1 MPATTNFDST
11 KETLKKL
18 LEKVQDGGIQLPE
31 FQREWVW
38 EDDRIKSL
46 LASVSLSY
54 PIGTLMLLQTGNH
67 DVRFKARTVAGAP
80 ASTTGPDRMLL
91 DGQQRM
97 TSLYQALVSG
107 EVVQTQD
114 DHKKPIKRW
123 YHINIHEALDPAA
136 DRDEAIISVPETR
149 QVRTLHEVILD
160 LSTEELEWEQALFPL
175 RLVFGRNSE
184 LKRWMRGFARHGATD
199 ETESRYDIID
209 RFDAEVLDAFDSY
222 LVPTII
228 LGKESPKDAVC
239 QVFEKVNTGGVS
251 LTVFELLTATFAA
264 DDFDL
269 REDWKQTHKAM
280 VVKNTLLKAI
290 ENTDFLQTVTLLAT
304 YDVRRL
310 WHERVAA
317 SDGED
322 ESRGPAVSCKRK
334 EVLRLTLDDYKR
346 WKDLAVRG
354 YEEAGRLLVGQY
366 LFTPRDLPYRTQRV
380 PLAGIFAILGQKAEG
395 EGVRSQL
402 RRWYWCGVFGELY
415 GSATETR
422 FAKDLPEVIQW
433 VGGGAEPD
441 TVSQSS
447 FSPGRLHTMRSRQS
461 AAYKGLYALLMRDG
475 AKDFR
480 TGDTVQLATYFNDEV
495 DIHHIFPQGWFKDQN
510 LTNPLMDSIVNKTPL
525 SKRTNSQVGKKA
537 PSVYLAGI
545 ERRHGISSEALDAI
559 LETHVI
565 DPAILRT
572 DSFDKFYEARF
583 EQLLQRI
590 EAAMGKQI
598 AREPG
603 EAAVAVGEW
612 TIDYEGAAAP
622 EEEEL
627 SEREVETMKEEL
639 FPVDSPS
646 SR

>member
-54 PIGTLMLLQTGNH
+54 PIGTLMLLQTGNP
-67 DVRFKARTVAGAP
+67 DVRFKARSVAGAP
-80 ASTTGPDRMLL
+80 MPQAGPDRMLL

-97 TSLYQALVSG
+97 TSLYQALASG

-123 YHINIHEALDPAA
+123 YYIDIHAALDPSA
-136 DRDEAIISVPETR
+136 DRDESIISVPETR
-149 QVRTLHEVILD
+149 QVRTLHEVKLD
-160 LSTEELEWEQALFPL
+160 LSTEELEWEQGLFPL

-184 LKRWMRGFARHGATD
+184 LKRWMRGFARHGTAD
-199 ETESRYDIID
+199 ETDARYDLMD

-280 VVKNTLLKAI
+280 VARNPLLKAL

-304 YDVRRL
+304 YEVRRL
-310 WHERVAA
+310 WQERVAA
-317 SDGED
+317 SDGDD

-334 EVLRLTLDDYKR
+334 EVLRLTLNDYRR
-346 WKDLAVRG
+346 WKDVAVRG

-366 LFTPRDLPYRTQRV
+366 LFTPRDLPYRTQLV
-380 PLAGIFAILGQKAEG
+380 PLAAIFAVLGQKAEG

-402 RRWYWCGVFGELY
+402 RRWYWSGVFGELY

-422 FAKDLPEVIQW
+422 FAKDLPEVVQW
-433 VGGGAEPD
+433 VGGASEPD

-480 TGDTVQLATYFNDEV
+480 TGDTIQLATYFNDEV
-495 DIHHIFPQGWFKDQN
+495 DIHHIFPKGWFNDQN

-525 SKRTNSQVGKKA
+525 SKRTNIQVGKKA

-545 ERRHGISSEALDAI
+545 ERRHEITPRVLDAI

-572 DSFDKFYEARF
+572 DDFDKFYEARF
-583 EQLLQRI
+583 EQLLRRI

-603 EAAVAVGEW
+603 ESAVAAGQT

-627 SEREVETMKEEL
+627 SELEVETMEEEL
-639 FPVDSPS
+639 VPVA
-646 SR
+646 